1 MRSVWFA
8 FTFLAL
14 VAPAS
19 SRALAQPGVKPGPEI
34 EILKNMEGTWDA
46 TIKMGDQQSK
56 GTMTFKMGLGG
67 LWLLSH
73 FEGDF
78 GGMKFEGRGMDSYD
92 ASKKKYVSVWAD
104 SMVTA
109 PMLTEGTYDAA
120 TKKLTLE
127 GMGPG
132 QDGKLVKT
140 TLVDEFK
147 DKDTIIST
155 MSSAGADGKPA
166 EMMTITYK
174 RK

>member
-8 FTFLAL
+8 FAVVAIL
-14 VAPAS
+14 APAS
-19 SRALAQPGVKPGPEI
+19 SKALAQPQVKPGPEH
-34 EILKNMEGTWDA
+34 ELLKSMDGTWDA
-46 TIKMGDQQSK
+46 TVKMGDQQSK

-73 FEGDF
+73 FEGEF
-78 GGMKFEGRGMDSYD
+78 AGMKFEGRGMDSYD
-92 ASKKKYVSVWAD
+92 AAKKKYVSVWAD

-109 PMLTEGTYDAA
+109 PMVMEGVYDPA

-140 TLVDEFK
+140 VMVNDFK

-155 MSSAGADGKPA
+155 MSMAGADGKPA

-174 RK
+174 KK